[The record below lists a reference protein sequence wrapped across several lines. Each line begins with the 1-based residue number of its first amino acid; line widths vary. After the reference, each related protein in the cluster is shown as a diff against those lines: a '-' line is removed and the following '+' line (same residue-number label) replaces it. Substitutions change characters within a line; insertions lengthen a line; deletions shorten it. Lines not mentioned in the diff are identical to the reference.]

1 MESLFSH
8 LAIGFGAVLAFEP
21 ITLFGM
27 SFNLPM
33 NLAYCFIGAVIGTLI
48 GVLPG
53 LGPVATIAMLLP
65 ATYALPPL
73 GGLIM
78 LAGIYYGAQYGGS
91 TTAILVNLPGE
102 TSSVVTCID
111 GYQMARRGRAGVALS
126 TAALGSFFAGC
137 VGTLL
142 LAAFAVPLAEVAFK
156 FGPAEYFSLMVLG
169 MIGAV
174 ALASGSL
181 IKAIAM
187 ICLGLLGGLVGTDI
201 NSGVSRYAFN
211 IPELAD
217 GIGFVAVAMG
227 VFGFAEVIANLEQ
240 KEHREVF
247 TSKVT
252 SMWPTK
258 EDFKRMVAPVL
269 RGTILGSVLGILPG
283 GGAALASFGAYSLEK
298 KVSKNSAE
306 FGYGAIEGVA
316 APESANNAA
325 AQTSFIPLLTLGIP
339 PNAVMALMVGAMTIH
354 NIQPGPQ
361 VMTSNPTLFWGLI
374 VSMWIGNLML
384 VILNLPLIG
393 IWVKLLT
400 VPYRFLYPAILVFC
414 CIGAYTVSNSTFDV
428 LMTGAFGLLGYV
440 FMKLGCEGAPL
451 LLGFVL
457 GPMMEENFR
466 RALLLSRGDFTVFVT
481 RPLSLALLVAA
492 AALIV
497 VVALPSIKAKREAA
511 FQEE

>member
-1 MESLFSH
+1 MDAFLSH
-8 LAIGFGAVLAFEP
+8 LSIGFSAVLAVEP
-21 ITLFGM
+21 VTLLGVTAHIPV
-27 SFNLPM
+27 NLV
-33 NLAYCFIGAVIGTLI
+33 YCFIGVFIGTLI

-126 TAALGSFFAGC
+126 TAAIGSFIAGC
-137 VGTLL
+137 AGILL
-142 LAAFAVPLAEVAFK
+142 LAAFAVPLAKVAFS

-169 MIGAV
+169 LIGAV
-174 ALASGSL
+174 VLASGSL
-181 IKAIAM
+181 LKAIGM
-187 ICLGLLGGLVGTDI
+187 ICLGLLGGVVGTDV
-201 NSGVSRYAFN
+201 NSGVSRFAFGL
-211 IPELAD
+211 PELSD

-227 VFGFAEVIANLEQ
+227 VFGFAEIIKNLEQ
-240 KEHREVF
+240 KEQREVF
-247 TSKVT
+247 TNKVT
-252 SMWPTK
+252 SMFPTR
-258 EDFKRMVAPVL
+258 EDFKRMAAPML
-269 RGTILGSVLGILPG
+269 RGTVLGSALGVLPG
-283 GGAALASFGAYSLEK
+283 GGASLAAFGAYSLEK

-306 FGYGAIEGVA
+306 FGHGAIEGVA
-316 APESANNAA
+316 GPESANNAA

-361 VMTSNPTLFWGLI
+361 VMSTNPMLFWGLI
-374 VSMWIGNLML
+374 VSMWFGNLML

-393 IWVKLLT
+393 LWVKLLK
-400 VPYRFLYPAILVFC
+400 VPYKMLYPAILVFC
-414 CIGAYTVSNSTFDV
+414 CIGVYSVNNSTFDV
-428 LMTGAFGLLGYV
+428 FMTAGFGILGYL

-451 LLGFVL
+451 MLGFVL

-466 RALLLSRGDFTVFVT
+466 RSLLLSHGDFTVFFS
-481 RPLSLALLVAA
+481 RPLSLALLGATA
-492 AALIV
+492 LLIV
-497 VVALPSIKAKREAA
+497 LVALPAVKKKRVEA